1 MKSLEAIAYHEAGH
15 VVAQWAQDESLPQE
29 VSITWKGGIV
39 KGPGFSD
46 WEDLKRHARQQ
57 VVGYMAGPMAEKL
70 ATGKNI
76 KYKGNPMG
84 DYRQATEVIK
94 LGGLR
99 MSIETAER
107 EATRLLK
114 KNWRLVEQ
122 VAKVLLVQGRI
133 QVEELVKIFQLQS

>member
-1 MKSLEAIAYHEAGH
+1 M
-15 VVAQWAQDESLPQE
+15 
-29 VSITWKGGIV
+29 
-39 KGPGFSD
+39 KGPGLSD
-46 WEDLKRHARQQ
+46 WEDLKRHARQE

-76 KYKGNPMG
+76 KYKRSLMG

-114 KNWRLVEQ
+114 RNWRFVEQ
-122 VAKVLLVQGRI
+122 VAKVLLVQGRL
-133 QVEELVKIFQLQS
+133 QQEELVEIFQLQG